1 MKRSRG
7 FTLVE
12 LLVVIAIIGVLI
24 GLLLPAVNQAREA
37 ARRISCTNN
46 LHQLAI
52 ATHNYEG
59 ALKALPGIGVNNQS
73 QWAYSVQARLLPY
86 LGDKVLRDLI
96 DFRQPL
102 MTGSGGS
109 QTVNTVHTFAVGQK
123 VPVFLCPSDSNEPIF
138 PAATISAANTTDVAG
153 LNYRVNSGT
162 GKSTFYDL
170 RFQTD
175 GLFWYVS
182 NVQVRQIRDGQS
194 KTLLL
199 SETLLGSG
207 TDQTGPFTEGMSKLY
222 ANVSSSQTVNQPGPG
237 LSPGLSQS
245 ICDGATIWKGNRG
258 GAWVWGR
265 QFNTTFD
272 TFQGPNG
279 VKPDCSAHGNGWFS
293 ARSAHP
299 GGVNVAMADSA
310 VRFVSDEIDLK
321 IWQGL
326 STRAGMEQVSVPE

>member
-1 MKRSRG
+1 MNRQRG

-24 GLLLPAVNQAREA
+24 GLLLPAVNHARES
-37 ARRISCTNN
+37 ARRISCVNN

-59 ALKALPGIGVNNQS
+59 ALKALPGIGVNTQS

-86 LGDKVLRDLI
+86 LGDKVLRDML

-109 QTVNTVHTFAVGQK
+109 QTVNPVHALAVPFQI
-123 VPVFLCPSDSNEPIF
+123 PVFLCPSDSAEPMF
-138 PAATISAANTTDVAG
+138 PANTISAANTVGVAG
-153 LNYRVNSGT
+153 LNYMVNSGS
-162 GKSTFYDL
+162 GQNTFYDL
-170 RFQTD
+170 RFPTD

-182 NVQVRQIRDGQS
+182 NLQVRQIKDGQS
-194 KTLLL
+194 KTMLL

-207 TDQTGPFTEGMSKLY
+207 TDLTGPYTEGMSRQY
-222 ANVSSSQTVNQPGPG
+222 ANVSSGQTVNQPGPG

-245 ICDGATIWKGNRG
+245 VCDAGTIWKGNRG

-272 TFQGPNG
+272 TFQTPNG

-321 IWQGL
+321 VWRGL
-326 STRAGMEQVSVPE
+326 STRAGLETVAVPD